1 MYRSYLDGGPDA
13 KTMLELD
20 YTNVLEQAVNNH
32 GIPKI
37 AFDKAAESS
46 KHLVEEVQRAHTSG
60 KLGFADLPSDA
71 KAIKAVTDFAQSH
84 SYPNILLL
92 GIGGS
97 ALGPAALDAA
107 FNRANSGKR
116 LVVLDNID
124 PDFIR
129 DSLDSIL
136 PQDTIVNVIAKS
148 GVTAETMAT
157 FAVVRKWM
165 IDTVGESK
173 ARERFVV
180 TTDPAKGDL
189 LAIARQ
195 EDYPTFGIPP
205 NVGGRYSVLT
215 PVGTLPA
222 ALLGFNVEALMEGAR
237 QAAAQ
242 SRRSFFENPALAAAF
257 IQFVL
262 DRERGKGVLVLFP
275 YSQHL
280 WKFAFWF
287 KQLWGESLGKKLD
300 RRGREVYYGQTPTA
314 VLGVTDQHSQLQLF
328 IEGPNDKAFL
338 FWGVKEFRNT
348 IPIDH
353 PFSKFES
360 MGYLDHKTIAALF
373 LAEKTATE
381 IALTEAG
388 RPNATVTVD
397 RINEESLG
405 QLIMFSQYF
414 TAYAG
419 EYYDIDAFDQ
429 PGVEYGKKL
438 TFAMMGRSGFAEY
451 DKKIQETRQRTRAVI
466 R

>member
-1 MYRSYLDGGPDA
+1 MVKLIM
-13 KTMLELD
+13 MLELD
-20 YTNVLEQAVNNH
+20 YTNVLEQTVHNH

-46 KHLVEEVQRAHTSG
+46 RHIVDGVQRAHASG
-60 KLGFADLPSDA
+60 KLGFGDLPNNNE
-71 KAIKAVTDFAQSH
+71 AVRAVVDFARSH
-84 SYPNILLL
+84 SQPNVLLL

-107 FNRANSGKR
+107 LDRPNSGKR
-116 LVVLDNID
+116 LIVLDNID
-124 PDFIR
+124 PDFIH
-129 DSLDSIL
+129 DSLDLIV

-165 IDTVGESK
+165 VDAIGEAK

-195 EDYPTFGIPP
+195 ERYPAFEIPP
-205 NVGGRYSVLT
+205 NVGGRFSVLT

-222 ALLGFNVEALMEGAR
+222 ALLGFNVDGLMDGAR
-237 QAAAQ
+237 KGAEQ
-242 SRRSFFENPALAAAF
+242 SRKSFFENPALVAAF

-262 DRERGKGVLVLFP
+262 ERERGKRILVLFP
-275 YSQHL
+275 YSQPL

-287 KQLWGESLGKKLD
+287 KQLWGESLGKKID
-300 RRGREVYYGQTPTA
+300 RRGNEVYYGQTPTA
-314 VLGVTDQHSQLQLF
+314 ALGVTDQHSQLQLF
-328 IEGPNDKAFL
+328 IEGPNDKVFL
-338 FWGVKEFRNT
+338 FWSVKEFRNAV
-348 IPIDH
+348 PIDH
-353 PFSKFES
+353 PFSQFES
-360 MGYLDHKTIAALF
+360 MGYLQHKTMADLF
-373 LAEKTATE
+373 QAEKAATE
-381 IALTEAG
+381 IALTQAG

-405 QLIMFSQYF
+405 HLIMFSQYF

-419 EYYDIDAFDQ
+419 EFYDIDAFDQ

-451 DKKIQETRQRTRAVI
+451 DKKIRETRDRARAII

>member
-1 MYRSYLDGGPDA
+1 
-13 KTMLELD
+13 MLELD
-20 YTNVLEQAVNNH
+20 YTNVLEQTVHNQ

-37 AFDKAAESS
+37 AFEKAAESS
-46 KHLVEEVQRAHTSG
+46 KHVIEEVQRAHASG
-60 KLGFADLPSDA
+60 KRGFADLPSDRG
-71 KAIKAVTDFAQSH
+71 AIKAVTDFARSH
-84 SYPNILLL
+84 SNPNILLL
-92 GIGGS
+92 GIGGA

-107 FNRANSGKR
+107 LNRPNSGRR
-116 LVVLDNID
+116 LVVFDNID

-129 DSLDSIL
+129 DSLDSISA
-136 PQDTIVNVIAKS
+136 QDTIVNVIAKS

-157 FAVVRKWM
+157 FAVVRRWM
-165 IDTVGESK
+165 IDAVGESK
-173 ARERFVV
+173 ARERFVI

-195 EDYPTFGIPP
+195 ENYATFEIPP
-205 NVGGRYSVLT
+205 NVGGRFSVLT

-222 ALLGFNVEALMEGAR
+222 ALLGFNIESLMEGAR
-237 QAAAQ
+237 QAAEQ

-262 DRERGKGVLVLFP
+262 ERERGKRILVLFP
-275 YSQHL
+275 YSQEL

-300 RRGREVYYGQTPTA
+300 RRGQEVYYGQTPTA
-314 VLGVTDQHSQLQLF
+314 ALGVTDQHSQLQLF

-338 FWGVKEFRNT
+338 FWAVKEFRNT
-348 IPIDH
+348 LSIDH
-353 PFSKFES
+353 PFAKFES
-360 MGYLDHKTIAALF
+360 MGYLEDKTVGDLF
-373 LAEKTATE
+373 RAEKKATE
-381 IALTEAG
+381 IALTEAS
-388 RPNATVTVD
+388 RPNATVTVQ
-397 RINEESLG
+397 RIDEESLG

-414 TAYAG
+414 IAYAG
-419 EYYDIDAFDQ
+419 EYYDIDAFDE

-451 DKKIQETRQRTRAVI
+451 NKKIQETEDRTRALI